1 MALREYLEK
10 HRYDED
16 FVYEQLIYDVVTNIA
31 DLMKK
36 RGVTRKQLAHRMGV
50 NPSYITKIMS
60 GSNISFKTLA
70 KVLAALKAD
79 IVVQFILEED
89 KEAWDAKSTALVV
102 ERPSTERFYRETE
115 EVPFAAA

>member
-31 DLMKK
+31 ELMRKK
-36 RGVTRKQLAHRMGV
+36 GVTRKQLANKMGV
-50 NPSYITKIMS
+50 KPSYITKILG

-79 IVVQFILEED
+79 VAIQFV
-89 KEAWDAKSTALVV
+89 STADREVWSEKPAAFV
-102 ERPSTERFYRETE
+102 AEIPSTERFYRETE
-115 EVPFAAA
+115 EISLAAA